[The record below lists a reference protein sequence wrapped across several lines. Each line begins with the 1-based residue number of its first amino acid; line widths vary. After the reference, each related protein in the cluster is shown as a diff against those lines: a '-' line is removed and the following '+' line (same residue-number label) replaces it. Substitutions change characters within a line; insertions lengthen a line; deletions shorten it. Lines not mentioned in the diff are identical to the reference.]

1 MILSTK
7 IASLGLNL
15 TGANVVIF
23 IEHDWNPMVDVQA
36 MDRAHRI
43 GQNKTVLVHRL
54 ITSNTIEER
63 IMGIQQFKKHVI
75 NSVINSENDQ
85 NTESNDSSVKS
96 KSKDVLI
103 DSLIS
108 SRSVNGDENMRQ
120 DLNKGKLDSKKAK
133 LENNIW
139 DDDEYDI

>member
-120 DLNKGKLDSKKAK
+120 DLNKDKLDSKKAK